1 MKYKKW
7 RKKAL
12 QDQNVRKAY
21 EAADDDPFIEVAH
34 QLLQLRKKAGWTQ
47 KQLANI
53 IGTSQ
58 QAIARLESL
67 DYRGH
72 SLSTLEKIAAAFH
85 KKLHFCTFPSVAT

>member
-1 MKYKKW
+1 MEYKKW
-7 RKKAL
+7 REKAL
-12 QDQNVRKAY
+12 RDQDVRKAY
-21 EAADDDPFIEVAH
+21 EAADEDPFIEVAH

-47 KQLANI
+47 KQTAKI

-85 KKLHFCTFPSVAT
+85 KKLHIEFV